1 MGDTERI
8 AKMVLDAR
16 VVTQAQLN
24 ECLSEKLEISRGGMG
39 GVPLTEV
46 LIAHGYVT
54 REQIDALGR
63 APVAPPAPR
72 PAVPPPPPP
81 RAAPGD
87 YDQTLISIPR
97 DSIKPA
103 MPTPVPRSPVPPPP
117 PGPSPVA
124 RPAPPPPPPRPAPEP
139 SRETQVRAPGDL
151 KGAPP
156 EVIEAAS
163 EPMNRFLRFIRVKQV
178 GKGSLGT
185 VFKCWDTQARRFVA
199 IKFLKDTSKSA
210 DVTALLDEA
219 RKASRLEHPNVV
231 RVLEA
236 GTDDQGKFN
245 LQHYIVLDFVDGRT
259 LEEARDA
266 SMDAKRAA
274 AIARDVARAV
284 DTAHAEGI
292 LHRDLKPRNVM
303 LDAEGRVRVTDFGL
317 ARLVDLDPMAA
328 AELSR
333 TGRIIGTPAYM
344 PPEQAV
350 GRVHDFSARS
360 DVYSIGATLYH
371 LLAGRAPFE
380 GKSHFE
386 VCFKVVREEL
396 VPPTSID
403 PSVPSDL
410 ERIVLRAMAKDPV
423 RRYDSARA
431 LGDDLDR
438 FLSGAPIVSDDELR
452 FTTGIA
458 ALTAGRLEE
467 AVHMF
472 RDLMLLESGRG
483 AMGAIVAGREAVMQ
497 KLNEGEEGLNLAI
510 QRQTKNFDIRT
521 QRGILR
527 FARAIIASFE
537 RGDPR
542 EDCKNALDD
551 FAEASGLRPEAP
563 NARVNR
569 ANLLLFSG
577 RFSRDKGKDIM
588 PIFQMAVDDLTTAI
602 KLDESYSAAHHNRG
616 IVHFYMGMEFAKQ
629 KGDPKEHFFQAIDDF
644 MIAAQ
649 LEPTYAY
656 VFKDLGVVKVALA
669 KHLLAQGERP
679 RDILEQAVEHLT
691 RAIKLQSRLQG
702 AYFERGM
709 AHFALKHF
717 EEAIADW
724 MRCIDLDPSKRRQVE
739 PYLAE
744 ARAKLNAARGG
755 AR

>member
-1 MGDTERI
+1 MADTERI
-8 AKMVLDAR
+8 SKLLLDAR
-16 VVTQAQLN
+16 VLTQAQLQ
-24 ECLSEKLEISRGGMG
+24 ECLTEKAEISRGGMAG
-39 GVPLTEV
+39 IPLAEV
-46 LIAHGYVT
+46 IIAHGYAT
-54 REQIDALGR
+54 REQIDGLGKGAAPHAP
-63 APVAPPAPR
+63 APVPR
-72 PAVPPPPPP
+72 PAAPPP
-81 RAAPGD
+81 A
-87 YDQTLISIPR
+87 DQDATMISIPR
-97 DSIKPA
+97 DTNFRAAPKPPA
-103 MPTPVPRSPVPPPP
+103 PIPNIPTPVPRSHPAPPAPAP
-117 PGPSPVA
+117 APRMA
-124 RPAPPPPPPRPAPEP
+124 APPPPAVPAPA
-139 SRETQVRAPGDL
+139 SPGDL

-156 EVIEAAS
+156 EVVEAAA
-163 EPMNRFLRFIRVKQV
+163 EPMNRFGRFIRIRPV
-178 GKGSLGT
+178 GKGSLGQ
-185 VFKCWDTQARRFVA
+185 VFQCWDTSHRRYVA
-199 IKFLKDTSKSA
+199 IKMLRDTSKSPE
-210 DVTALLDEA
+210 VLSLLDEA
-219 RKASRLEHPNVV
+219 RKGARLDHPNVA
-231 RVLEA
+231 RVLEV
-236 GTDDQGKFN
+236 GTEDGGQFN
-245 LQHYIVLDFVDGRT
+245 TQHYIVTDYVDGKT
-259 LEEARDA
+259 LEEARA
-266 SMDAKRAA
+266 TIQPKAAAA
-274 AIARDVARAV
+274 AIRDVARAI
-284 DTAHAEGI
+284 DAAHAEGI
-292 LHRDLKPRNVM
+292 LHRDIKPRNILV
-303 LDAEGRVRVTDFGL
+303 DGAGKVHVTDFGL

-360 DVYSIGATLYH
+360 DVYSIGATLYF
-371 LLAGRAPFE
+371 LLTGKPPYE

-396 VPPTSID
+396 VPPTTID
-403 PSVPSDL
+403 PTVPSDL

-431 LGDDLDR
+431 FADDLDR
-438 FLSGAPIVSDDELR
+438 YLSGSPIVSDDELR

-483 AMGAIVAGREAVMQ
+483 AMGTIVAGREAVLQ

-510 QRQTKNFDIRT
+510 QRQTRNFDIKT
-521 QRGILR
+521 QRGIIR
-527 FARAIIASFE
+527 FARAIILSFE
-537 RGDPR
+537 RADPR
-542 EDCKNALDD
+542 EDCKHALED
-551 FAEASGLRPEAP
+551 FAAAAELRPEAP

-577 RFSRDKGKDIM
+577 RFSRDKGKDIT
-588 PIFQMAVDDLTTAI
+588 PIFQMALDDLAGAMRA
-602 KLDESYSAAHHNRG
+602 DETYSAAFHNRG
-616 IVHFYMGMEFAKQ
+616 IVHFYLGMEVAKA
-629 KGDPKEHFFQAIDDF
+629 KGDPKDHFFRAIDDF
-644 MIAAQ
+644 MVAAQ

-669 KHLLAQGERP
+669 KHLLAMGERP

-744 ARAKLNAARGG
+744 ARAKLNALKG